1 MPFKPGHNLSKGRPK
16 GASNKSTETIKRSIS
31 MLLENNIDTVQSDL
45 DEMQPRDRV
54 NALLQFMK
62 FVIPTQKAVEI
73 DTRTS
78 QEELNEAYIQKLM
91 DIPKKILISTM
102 TEIEKYLESK
112 RALDEKGKPD
122 ESLFR
127 VKMYKSM
134 KAAKISGKLY

>member
-1 MPFKPGHNLSKGRPK
+1 MPGNTKGEPLTNQRKSLS
-16 GASNKSTETIKRSIS
+16 EVS
-31 MLLENNIDTVQSDL
+31 MLLENNIDSVQNDL

-91 DIPKKILISTM
+91 DIP
-102 TEIEKYLESK
+102 EENFNKYHD
-112 RALDEKGKPD
+112 RD
-122 ESLFR
+122 
-127 VKMYKSM
+127 
-134 KAAKISGKLY
+134 

>member
-1 MPFKPGHNLSKGRPK
+1 MGRGRPK

-91 DIPKKILISTM
+91 DIP
-102 TEIEKYLESK
+102 EENFNKYHD
-112 RALDEKGKPD
+112 RD
-122 ESLFR
+122 
-127 VKMYKSM
+127 
-134 KAAKISGKLY
+134 

>member
-1 MPFKPGHNLSKGRPK
+1 
-16 GASNKSTETIKRSIS
+16 

-91 DIPKKILISTM
+91 DIPEENFDNYHDRDWKVFRQPTSTW
-102 TEIEKYLESK
+102 
-112 RALDEKGKPD
+112 
-122 ESLFR
+122 
-127 VKMYKSM
+127 
-134 KAAKISGKLY
+134 

>member
-31 MLLENNIDTVQSDL
+31 MLLENNIDNVQSDL
-45 DEMQPRDRV
+45 DEMRPRDRV

-91 DIPKKILISTM
+91 DIP
-102 TEIEKYLESK
+102 EENFDNYHD
-112 RALDEKGKPD
+112 RD
-122 ESLFR
+122 
-127 VKMYKSM
+127 
-134 KAAKISGKLY
+134 

>member
-31 MLLENNIDTVQSDL
+31 MLLENNINTVQTDL

-91 DIPKKILISTM
+91 DIP
-102 TEIEKYLESK
+102 EENFDNYHD
-112 RALDEKGKPD
+112 RD
-122 ESLFR
+122 
-127 VKMYKSM
+127 
-134 KAAKISGKLY
+134 